1 MGSVIASFKLSFPV
15 FFFAAVLLASAA
27 PFALAASKTEADE
40 KAGAALFV
48 DKGCTFCHGV
58 GGVGTSKAPSL
69 ANLRKDKAWPA
80 DKIKNQILNGGQKMP
95 PFADSVTDQEVSQL
109 IAYLLAK
116 HRPAPPPAAAS
127 PANPPSQ

>member
-1 MGSVIASFKLSFPV
+1 MIPVNPGLKLFFPALAL
-15 FFFAAVLLASAA
+15 AAILSAA
-27 PFALAASKTEADE
+27 PKRAFAASKTEADE

-69 ANLRKDKAWPA
+69 IDLRKDKAWPA
-80 DKIKNQILNGGQKMP
+80 EKIKNQIMNGGQKMP
-95 PFADSVTDQEVSQL
+95 PFSDSLTDQEVAQL

-116 HRPAPPPAAAS
+116 RRPAPPAAAS
-127 PANPPSQ
+127 TTPPAH

>member
-1 MGSVIASFKLSFPV
+1 MIPGLKPSFLAVVLAVSLPATSVPR
-15 FFFAAVLLASAA
+15 
-27 PFALAASKTEADE
+27 ALAASKTEADE

-58 GGVGTSKAPSL
+58 GGAGTSKAPSL
-69 ANLRKDKAWPA
+69 VDLRKDKAWPE

-95 PFADSVTDQEVSQL
+95 PFADSLTDAEVSQL

-116 HRPAPPPAAAS
+116 HRPAPPAAAS
-127 PANPPSQ
+127 NPPAQ

>member
-1 MGSVIASFKLSFPV
+1 VISRPKSSFLILLIS
-15 FFFAAVLLASAA
+15 AVLLSTVAQRT
-27 PFALAASKTEADE
+27 LAASKTEADE

-58 GGVGTSKAPSL
+58 GGAGTGKAPSL
-69 ANLRKDKAWPA
+69 VDLRKDKAWPE

-95 PFADSVTDQEVSQL
+95 PFADSLTDAEVSQL

-116 HRPAPPPAAAS
+116 HRPAPPTAAS
-127 PANPPSQ
+127 NPPAQ

>member
-1 MGSVIASFKLSFPV
+1 MISGIVVMRFSFSALII
-15 FFFAAVLLASAA
+15 AVLLFAA
-27 PFALAASKTEADE
+27 DGPRALAASKTEADA

-58 GGVGTSKAPSL
+58 GGAGTSKAPSL
-69 ANLRKDKAWPA
+69 VDLRKDKAWPA

-95 PFADSVTDQEVSQL
+95 PFADSLTDQEVSQL

-116 HRPAPPPAAAS
+116 HRPAPPAAAS
-127 PANPPSQ
+127 ANPASQ